1 MINKCIFV
9 FILSAIQVSI
19 IKGKN
24 NSIFDEKLIDNEFK
38 QISIKPELSN
48 VKYIG
53 RYLIKKDI
61 TYLLQSGSAI
71 EFYLTAKSAEIILA
85 GDGTSIYHE
94 EYEKPRYAIYVNDS
108 LLLDTTMGEREKTV
122 LFFNN
127 EKEMEIKIKVILL
140 SEAIFGGIGIKSINV
155 ISSVSNNKVIR
166 PTEKKKLSI
175 EYVGDSITCAYGI
188 EAKAP
193 SEYFETKTQ
202 NFEKS
207 YAFLASKEL
216 DYDYSVVCYSGC
228 GIISTGNIMSQ
239 RYTKINYFSDINNE
253 WDFRNHHND
262 IIVINLGT
270 NDFGYVWGFR
280 IDEYVEKYHD
290 FLKLVREKNHDSY
303 IICLLGMMGCEDLF
317 PLINAAINL
326 TGDKKI
332 YSYLLP
338 AQRMEDGIGAEY
350 HPNVVS
356 HAKWGKLV
364 AKIIKDII
372 EGKAE

>member
-9 FILSAIQVSI
+9 FIFSIIEVSI

-24 NSIFDEKLIDNEFK
+24 NSIIDKKLINNEFK
-38 QISIKPELSN
+38 QILIKPELSN

-53 RYLIKKDI
+53 RYLIKEDI

-71 EFYLTAKSAEIILA
+71 EFYLIAKSAEIILA

-108 LLLDTTMGEREKTV
+108 ILLDTTMGEREKTV
-122 LFFNN
+122 LLFNN

-155 ISSVSNNKVIR
+155 ISSDSNNKIIR

-175 EYVGDSITCAYGI
+175 EFVGDSITCAYGI

-207 YAFLASKEL
+207 YAFLASREL

-239 RYTKINYFSDINNE
+239 RYTKINYLSSSNNE
-253 WDFRNHHND
+253 WDFEKHHND

-280 IDEYVEKYHD
+280 IDEYVEKYAD
-290 FLKLVREKNHDSY
+290 FLNLVREKNPDSY

-317 PLINAAINL
+317 PLINEAINL
-326 TGDKKI
+326 SGDKKI

-338 AQRMEDGIGAEY
+338 AQRIEDGIGAEY

-364 AKIIKDII
+364 AKIIKDVI
-372 EGKAE
+372 EGKAD

>member
-1 MINKCIFV
+1 MFNKCIFV
-9 FILSAIQVSI
+9 FIFSAIQVSI

-24 NSIFDEKLIDNEFK
+24 SSIFDQKLINNEFK

-53 RYLIKKDI
+53 RYLIKEGI

-122 LFFNN
+122 LLFNI

-140 SEAIFGGIGIKSINV
+140 SEAIFGGIGIKSINA
-155 ISSVSNNKVIR
+155 ISTVSSNKIIR

-175 EYVGDSITCAYGI
+175 EYVGDSITCAFGI

-253 WDFRNHHND
+253 WDFKKHHND

-270 NDFGYVWGFR
+270 NDFDYVWGFR
-280 IDEYVEKYHD
+280 IDEYVEKYAE
-290 FLKLVREKNHDSY
+290 FLKLVREKNPDSY
-303 IICLLGMMGCEDLF
+303 IICLLGMMGCEDLY
-317 PLINAAINL
+317 PLIIEAIIL
-326 TGDKKI
+326 SGDKKI
-332 YSYLLP
+332 FSYLLP
-338 AQRMEDGIGAEY
+338 TQRIEDGIGAEY

-364 AKIIKDII
+364 AKIIRDVI
-372 EGKAE
+372 EGKTE

>member
-9 FILSAIQVSI
+9 LILSAIQVSL
-19 IKGKN
+19 IKGKI
-24 NSIFDEKLIDNEFK
+24 NSIFDEKITNNEFK

-48 VKYIG
+48 VKHIG
-53 RYLIKKDI
+53 RYLIKEDI

-71 EFYLTAKSAEIILA
+71 EFYLNAKSAEIILA

-94 EYEKPRYAIYVNDS
+94 EYEKPRYAIYVNDNI
-108 LLLDTTMGEREKTV
+108 LLDTTMGEKEKTV
-122 LFFNN
+122 LLFNN

-155 ISSVSNNKVIR
+155 ISSVSNNNIIR

-239 RYTKINYFSDINNE
+239 RYTKINYFSSTNNE
-253 WDFRNHHND
+253 WDFEKNHND

-280 IDEYVEKYHD
+280 IDEYVEKYAD
-290 FLKLVREKNHDSY
+290 FLQLVREKNPDSY
-303 IICLLGMMGCEDLF
+303 IVCLLGMMGCEDLF
-317 PLINAAINL
+317 PLINEAINI

-338 AQRMEDGIGAEY
+338 AQRLEDGIGAEY

-364 AKIIKDII
+364 SKIIKDII
-372 EGKAE
+372 EGKAD

>member
-9 FILSAIQVSI
+9 LILSAIQVSL
-19 IKGKN
+19 IKGKI
-24 NSIFDEKLIDNEFK
+24 NSIFDEKITNNEFK
-38 QISIKPELSN
+38 QIIIKPEPSN

-53 RYLIKKDI
+53 RYLIKEDI

-71 EFYLTAKSAEIILA
+71 EFYLNAKSAEIILA

-94 EYEKPRYAIYVNDS
+94 EYEKPRYAIYVNDNI
-108 LLLDTTMGEREKTV
+108 LLDTTMGEREKTV
-122 LFFNN
+122 LLFNN

-140 SEAIFGGIGIKSINV
+140 SEAIFGGIGIKSIHV
-155 ISSVSNNKVIR
+155 ISSVSNNNIIR

-207 YAFLASKEL
+207 YAFIASKEL

-239 RYTKINYFSDINNE
+239 RYTKINYFSSTNNE
-253 WDFRNHHND
+253 WDFEKNHND

-280 IDEYVEKYHD
+280 IDEYVEKYAD
-290 FLKLVREKNHDSY
+290 FLQLVREKNPDSY
-303 IICLLGMMGCEDLF
+303 IVCLLGMMGCEDLF
-317 PLINAAINL
+317 PLINEAINI

-338 AQRMEDGIGAEY
+338 AQRLEDGIGAEY

-372 EGKAE
+372 EGKAD

>member
-1 MINKCIFV
+1 MFNKCIFV
-9 FILSAIQVSI
+9 FIFSAIQVSI

-24 NSIFDEKLIDNEFK
+24 SSIFDQKLINNEFK
-38 QISIKPELSN
+38 QILIKPELSN

-53 RYLIKKDI
+53 RYLIKEGI

-71 EFYLTAKSAEIILA
+71 EFYLIAKSAEIILA

-122 LFFNN
+122 LLFNIG
-127 EKEMEIKIKVILL
+127 KEMEIKIKVILL
-140 SEAIFGGIGIKSINV
+140 SEAIFGGIGIKSINA
-155 ISSVSNNKVIR
+155 ISTVSSNKIIR

-253 WDFRNHHND
+253 WDFKKHHND

-290 FLKLVREKNHDSY
+290 FLKLVRDKNPDSY
-303 IICLLGMMGCEDLF
+303 IICLLGMMGCEELF
-317 PLINAAINL
+317 PLINEAINL
-326 TGDKKI
+326 FGDKKI

-338 AQRMEDGIGAEY
+338 AQRIEDGIGAEY

-372 EGKAE
+372 EGKTD

>member
-9 FILSAIQVSI
+9 LILSAIQVSL
-19 IKGKN
+19 IKGKI
-24 NSIFDEKLIDNEFK
+24 NSIFDEKITNNEFK
-38 QISIKPELSN
+38 QIIIKPEPSN

-53 RYLIKKDI
+53 RYLIKEDI

-71 EFYLTAKSAEIILA
+71 EFYLNAKSAEIILA

-94 EYEKPRYAIYVNDS
+94 EYEKPRYAIYVNDNI
-108 LLLDTTMGEREKTV
+108 LLDTTMGEREKTV
-122 LFFNN
+122 LLFNN

-140 SEAIFGGIGIKSINV
+140 SEAIFGGIGIKSIHV
-155 ISSVSNNKVIR
+155 ISSVSNNNIIR

-207 YAFLASKEL
+207 YAFIASKEL

-239 RYTKINYFSDINNE
+239 RYTKINYFSSTNNE
-253 WDFRNHHND
+253 WDFEKHQND

-280 IDEYVEKYHD
+280 IDEYVEKYAD
-290 FLKLVREKNHDSY
+290 FLQLVREKNPDSY
-303 IICLLGMMGCEDLF
+303 IVCLLGMMGCEDLF
-317 PLINAAINL
+317 PLINEAINI

-338 AQRMEDGIGAEY
+338 AQRLEDGIGAEY

-372 EGKAE
+372 EGKAD